1 MFNFINY
8 KLSNAKTLIN
18 YFPIVLKHA
27 NGIFVKDLNNKKYID
42 CILAAGTLPL
52 GHNHP
57 IINNC
62 LKQFSENNYPVQ
74 TMDIPTELQYN
85 FLKSLY
91 NFIPNNI
98 SNDYKIQMCSPSGG
112 DTIESAIKL
121 AKIATQNNTIL
132 SFIGGYHGQSLGAS
146 SISGKVRK
154 SFIYSGMSDVHFLPY
169 PSNDYILSTSH
180 INEYINDLLN
190 NTQSGISKPAAIIFE
205 SIQGEGGINI
215 APKEF
220 IQNLR
225 KITYDL
231 DIPLI
236 ADEVQTGFC
245 RTGEKFAFQHSD
257 IVPDMICMAKAIGG
271 SQPLACLLHHEKL
284 DKWSEFNHSGTWRG
298 NQLGFLTGKHI
309 IDYMQHNQSWINAK
323 NMGNIII
330 TKLKKIQNKY
340 EIITNTR
347 GKGLMIAFDI
357 IDHKTK
363 KPNPSQTL
371 LFQQKCMENG
381 LLLLKS
387 GKHGNVIR
395 LMCPLNIKE
404 SEIDEI
410 IFIINKTLSQL

>member
-371 LFQQKCMENG
+371 LFQQKCMANG

>member
-62 LKQFSENNYPVQ
+62 LKQFSENDYPVQ

-225 KITYDL
+225 KITYEL

-371 LFQQKCMENG
+371 LFQQKCMANG